1 MERTEDTDGRLVHRV
16 QYTNF
21 EGDRYWHVL
30 DDERWRRVAHTGPE
44 LDHSEEQSAAR
55 SAWRCRS
62 LEITGIYIERD
73 GVRQYVAGEKVA
85 PLSRRDVYI
94 LSRAADRVWWSWNYF
109 GFNEFD
115 PESDRFYRHV
125 RDWLRMETDDGAPH
139 WVHSLRAVQA
149 EQDSEYR
156 PTRTSARPTRTTAG
170 PRTNPTTTMVTT
182 A

>member
-1 MERTEDTDGRLVHRV
+1 MRMRAARAKIG
-16 QYTNF
+16 
-21 EGDRYWHVL
+21 
-30 DDERWRRVAHTGPE
+30 A
-44 LDHSEEQSAAR
+44 AAR

-73 GVRQYVAGEKVA
+73 GVWQYVTGEKVA

-94 LSRAADRVWWSWNYF
+94 LLRVADRVWWSWNYF

-115 PESDRFYRHV
+115 PEGDRFYRHV

-149 EQDSEYR
+149 EQDSEYSSDEDEC
-156 PTRTSARPTRTTAG
+156 TRPTRTTAG
-170 PRTNPTTTMVTT
+170 PRPSPTTTMVTT
-182 A
+182 ASQ